1 MHVRGC
7 LRMENQ
13 IFYLTSVTSVSVI
26 EKRNTYQLFRCSSS
40 AWAIQAAPCPH
51 GRGVVLRWGAGS
63 YPEASEPLLE
73 CSGQSRLF
81 HRTTEWLRR
90 EGTCGGHLGQSLAQT
105 GTPRAKVPRL
115 RSRRLLKISKD
126 ADSTTSLDNLCQWSV
141 IHKVQKC
148 FLVFRWNHLSSP
160 VLALGTTK
168 NRQALS
174 LYPLPRYL

>member
-13 IFYLTSVTSVSVI
+13 IFYLTSVMSVSVI

-90 EGTCGGHLGQSLAQT
+90 EGTCGGHLGQPQIKQGPPEQGARDPVQATFEDLQ
-105 GTPRAKVPRL
+105 GG
-115 RSRRLLKISKD
+115 
-126 ADSTTSLDNLCQWSV
+126 DSTASLCSLSHLHLCQCSV
-141 IHKVQKC
+141 TCTVKKC
-148 FLVFRWNHLSSP
+148 FLMFRQNLLCSNSW
-160 VLALGTTK
+160 
-168 NRQALS
+168 
-174 LYPLPRYL
+174 PLPLVLTQDTTEW